1 MRGYTR
7 SSISPRCALK
17 IDLKKAFD
25 SVSWRYLIS
34 LMLAF
39 GFPLHFVLWIA
50 TCIASPYFSVVVNG
64 SLVGYFPGAKGVR
77 QGDALSP
84 YLFVLTMD
92 LLICDAWPSSLA
104 GLFGLSSLLSWPPFH
119 APLFYGWSV
128 SLYGWL
134 PFFFCV
140 VSFMCWIS
148 FIIVLG

>member
-1 MRGYTR
+1 MPSPKINAAQGEKCCQQTTRAGASLPYQSQPVSLHQRAANCRQYLLAHELVRGYTR

-92 LLICDAWPSSLA
+92 LLICDA
-104 GLFGLSSLLSWPPFH
+104 
-119 APLFYGWSV
+119 
-128 SLYGWL
+128 
-134 PFFFCV
+134 
-140 VSFMCWIS
+140 
-148 FIIVLG
+148 